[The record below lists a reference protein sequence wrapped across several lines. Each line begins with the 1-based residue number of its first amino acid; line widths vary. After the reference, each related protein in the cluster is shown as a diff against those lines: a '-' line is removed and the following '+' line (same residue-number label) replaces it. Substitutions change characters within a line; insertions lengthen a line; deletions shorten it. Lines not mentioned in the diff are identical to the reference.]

1 MNNVVNLEKE
11 KSKHKDEIKRKQ
23 IDSILTN
30 LIELNKC
37 GRLDDIDVIFKIDNE
52 DELIYTGVKKAKSF
66 DRVDL
71 VKKAKPDK
79 VNDMQIGE
87 IRQVK
92 DNLENSAREI
102 I

>member
-11 KSKHKDEIKRKQ
+11 KSKHKDEMKRKQ

-37 GRLDDIDVIFKIDNE
+37 GRLDDIDIIFKIDSQ
-52 DELIYTGVKKAKSF
+52 DELNYTGVKNVKNF

-71 VKKAKPDK
+71 VKKAKSVINVANFQK
-79 VNDMQIGE
+79 
-87 IRQVK
+87 
-92 DNLENSAREI
+92 
-102 I
+102 

>member
-11 KSKHKDEIKRKQ
+11 KNKHKDEIKRKQ

-37 GRLDDIDVIFKIDNE
+37 GRLDDIDIIFKIDSQ
-52 DELIYTGVKKAKSF
+52 DELNYTGVKNVKNF

-71 VKKAKPDK
+71 VKKAKSV
-79 VNDMQIGE
+79 VNVAIFHE
-87 IRQVK
+87 
-92 DNLENSAREI
+92 
-102 I
+102 

>member
-11 KSKHKDEIKRKQ
+11 KSKHKDEMKRKQ

-37 GRLDDIDVIFKIDNE
+37 GRLDDIDVIFKIDDE
-52 DELIYTGVKKAKSF
+52 DELFYTGVKNAKNF

-71 VKKAKPDK
+71 VKKAKSV
-79 VNDMQIGE
+79 VNVAIFQG
-87 IRQVK
+87 
-92 DNLENSAREI
+92 
-102 I
+102 

>member
-1 MNNVVNLEKE
+1 MSNVVNLEKG
-11 KSKHKDEIKRKQ
+11 KNKYKDEMRRKQ

-71 VKKAKPDK
+71 VKKAKSV
-79 VNDMQIGE
+79 VNVAIFQE
-87 IRQVK
+87 
-92 DNLENSAREI
+92 
-102 I
+102 

>member
-37 GRLDDIDVIFKIDNE
+37 GRLDDIDVIFKIDNK
-52 DELIYTGVKKAKSF
+52 DELNYTGVKNVKNF

-71 VKKAKPDK
+71 VKKAKSV
-79 VNDMQIGE
+79 VNVAIFQE
-87 IRQVK
+87 
-92 DNLENSAREI
+92 
-102 I
+102 

>member
-11 KSKHKDEIKRKQ
+11 KSKNKDEIKSKQ

-71 VKKAKPDK
+71 VKKAKSV
-79 VNDMQIGE
+79 VNVAIFQE
-87 IRQVK
+87 
-92 DNLENSAREI
+92 
-102 I
+102 

>member
-37 GRLDDIDVIFKIDNE
+37 GRLDDIDIIFKIDNK
-52 DELIYTGVKKAKSF
+52 DELNYTGVKNVKNF

-71 VKKAKPDK
+71 VKKAKNV
-79 VNDMQIGE
+79 VNVAIFQE
-87 IRQVK
+87 
-92 DNLENSAREI
+92 
-102 I
+102 

>member
-23 IDSILTN
+23 IDNILTN

-37 GRLDDIDVIFKIDNE
+37 GRLDDIDVIFKIDNK
-52 DELIYTGVKKAKSF
+52 DELNYTGVKNVKNF

-71 VKKAKPDK
+71 VKKAKSV
-79 VNDMQIGE
+79 VNVAIFHE
-87 IRQVK
+87 
-92 DNLENSAREI
+92 
-102 I
+102 

>member
-1 MNNVVNLEKE
+1 MSNVVNLEKE

-37 GRLDDIDVIFKIDNE
+37 GRLDDIDVIFKIDDE
-52 DELIYTGVKKAKSF
+52 DELVYTGVKKAKNF

-71 VKKAKPDK
+71 VKKAKSV
-79 VNDMQIGE
+79 VNVAIFQE
-87 IRQVK
+87 
-92 DNLENSAREI
+92 
-102 I
+102 

>member
-37 GRLDDIDVIFKIDNE
+37 RRLDDIDVIFKIDNE
-52 DELIYTGVKKAKSF
+52 DELIYTGVKKAKSS

-71 VKKAKPDK
+71 VKKAKSV
-79 VNDMQIGE
+79 VNVAIFKE
-87 IRQVK
+87 
-92 DNLENSAREI
+92 
-102 I
+102 